1 MITRRLLG
9 RLSLL
14 GAAALPW
21 TISGAASAQSVP
33 ESVKS
38 RGAIRVAI
46 EFGRPPWAFKDDK
59 LEMAGYDVEVARLLA
74 TDLGVPLQVV
84 EITGPNRVPFLVT
97 GKADLVV
104 STFSITPERE
114 KVVDF
119 SRPYASAVQYVVA
132 SKGLVVA
139 SLKDLVGKRVG
150 VTRGTTGDTAMT
162 AAALPGTEIVRFDD
176 EATSMTAFASGQ
188 VLCVVQEPALIK
200 VVAERNPDRQ
210 IEAKFL
216 LAQFPAGI
224 GLKKNQPE
232 LKAWLDNWI
241 SANMANGKL
250 NAFYRKYHGVDLPD
264 DIRTAAR

>member
-21 TISGAASAQSVP
+21 AASAQTVP
-33 ESVKS
+33 DSVKS

-59 LEMAGYDVEVARLLA
+59 LEGTGYDVETAKLLA
-74 TDLGVPLQVV
+74 ADLGVPLQVV

-97 GKADLVV
+97 GRADLVV

-114 KVVDF
+114 KVIDF
-119 SRPYASAVQYVVA
+119 SRPYASALQYIAA
-132 SKGLVVA
+132 SKSLAVA
-139 SLKDLVGKRVG
+139 SLQDLVGKRVG
-150 VTRGTTGDTAMT
+150 VTRGTTGDTAIT
-162 AAALPGTEIVRFDD
+162 AQALPGTEIVRFDD
-176 EATSMTAFASGQ
+176 ESTNMTAFTSGQ
-188 VLCVVQEPALIK
+188 VPCVVQEPATIK
-200 VVAERNPDRQ
+200 AVAERNPDRQ

-216 LAQFPAGI
+216 LAQFPVGI

-232 LKAWLDNWI
+232 LKAWLDSWVA
-241 SANMANGKL
+241 ANMANGKL

-264 DIRTAAR
+264 EIRSAAR